1 MNALAKPEG
10 QTWEKAI
17 LKKVWLTDECPT
29 IGSGVRHVW
38 VVIGTKHVKIAG
50 PFGARARM
58 LVRDF
63 NHVVMEG

>member
-1 MNALAKPEG
+1 MNALAKPDG
-10 QTWEKAI
+10 IVWKDAV
-17 LKKVWLTDECPT
+17 LKRIWLTDECPT

-38 VVIGTKHVKIAG
+38 VVIGNKHVKIAG

-63 NHVVMEG
+63 NHVLMGD